1 MACMS
6 FELQIKLA
14 NLIKEDQK
22 SPSLILKNFLFLGW
36 TSRHVIKPYG
46 KSVAFALVLTSLQMT
61 IFSEKHF
68 PNLSF
73 PRFVW

>member
-1 MACMS
+1 MY
-6 FELQIKLA
+6 ELSATNQTGKPDKRRPVVAITYLKKLP
-14 NLIKEDQK
+14 I
-22 SPSLILKNFLFLGW
+22 LGW